1 MQVTNF
7 CLLGM
12 ASLAELFP
20 KGEVSWSGKATNQN
34 EFEFRPTV
42 NKEQLQS
49 MDDGQDDLPGETVG
63 EQERRLGERCMV
75 VVGLCHWQCHEQDA
89 THDLKIKCVHPRQGE
104 GRHYSQLHQLRELL

>member
-20 KGEVSWSGKATNQN
+20 KGEVSWIGKATNQN

-42 NKEQLQS
+42 NKEQLKAWMMAKTTS
-49 MDDGQDDLPGETVG
+49 L
-63 EQERRLGERCMV
+63 ERQWENKKED
-75 VVGLCHWQCHEQDA
+75 WENA
-89 THDLKIKCVHPRQGE
+89 AW
-104 GRHYSQLHQLRELL
+104 